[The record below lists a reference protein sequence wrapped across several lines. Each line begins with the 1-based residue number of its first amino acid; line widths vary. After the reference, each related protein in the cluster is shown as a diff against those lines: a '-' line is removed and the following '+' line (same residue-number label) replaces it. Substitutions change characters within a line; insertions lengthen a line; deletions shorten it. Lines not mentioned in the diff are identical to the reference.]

1 MKAIVALQ
9 LEADRVHTWI
19 TNKLAAEERGSDT
32 IEKVLWAAGVIVI
45 VGIVYAA
52 ITSYVNTK
60 VGSIK

>member
-19 TNKLAAEERGSDT
+19 TQQLAAERGSDT

-45 VGIVYAA
+45 VGIVYTA